1 MNHLIWVIQYDGLT
15 FKWFSNK
22 SSVIIDFKSSK
33 SELIES
39 VSMDPSD
46 GDDAKWDILWNKILS
61 IFSFTSEIKI
71 GNKKIGNNN

>member
-1 MNHLIWVIQYDGLT
+1 MVNYKPYGPVISYRLEHGQT

-39 VSMDPSD
+39 VSIEPND
-46 GDDAKWDILWNKILS
+46 GDDAKWDILWNKIL
-61 IFSFTSEIKI
+61 IVYVAL
-71 GNKKIGNNN
+71 